1 MRDQLRMIVAIQAQ
15 EASPDSVPHR
25 TQGNISLLPDR
36 EESNMAKGQTRGNR
50 EKKKPKQS
58 SGDKAK
64 VLAGR
69 SAYQQAM
76 KPKP

>member
-1 MRDQLRMIVAIQAQ
+1 
-15 EASPDSVPHR
+15 
-25 TQGNISLLPDR
+25 
-36 EESNMAKGQTRGNR
+36 MAKGQTRGTR

-58 SGDKAK
+58 SGDKVK